1 MLRRR
6 SNVSTRFVIIT
17 SAIYALIVILIV
29 FSFWYILNINSNILR
44 ETVLKNNDI
53 YQMKKIDLV
62 IDRLKEK
69 KIKKPKD
76 FSHKEFTQKELTLK
90 ELAEELKKYCIKDSE
105 FLYII
110 IFSTTPDE
118 NYFKIQKKI
127 PLNPSLSIAPNKDI
141 IVQEKKETNYIKTAV
156 TQPVIDPAVYFSNN
170 HYYKTVY
177 HPFMIKKNNYIIE
190 FIMSST
196 EVINVLDDYSG
207 KINNLKKYSI
217 IISACAVI
225 IIIIAALLFFYSFSL
240 LIKNLSGHLTKA
252 AENSEIK
259 LDPTEDD
266 DLNDLT
272 HSFSSAVSR
281 IKQKKDVPADLF
293 KSGVILLKEGNFDDA
308 VAVFKTL
315 TIINPNSFGSYF
327 NLGVAFAKKQQYDI
341 SLEMFE
347 NALNSNSG
355 HELTLD
361 YIAKVKRLIDSRKI
375 NGKQSSEVQ
384 G

>member
-1 MLRRR
+1 MLRRK
-6 SNVSTRFVIIT
+6 SKVSTRFVIIT
-17 SAIYALIVILIV
+17 SVIYSFIIILIV
-29 FSFWYILNINSNILR
+29 FSFWYILNINTNILR
-44 ETVLKNNDI
+44 ETVIKNNDV
-53 YQMKKIDLV
+53 YQLKKIILIV
-62 IDRLKEK
+62 DRLKEK
-69 KIKKPKD
+69 KIKK
-76 FSHKEFTQKELTLK
+76 LK
-90 ELAEELKKYCIKDSE
+90 ELSEELKKQCSKDPE

-118 NYFKIQKKI
+118 NYFQIQKKI
-127 PLNPSLSIAPNKDI
+127 QLNPSLTIIPDKDKV
-141 IVQEKKETNYIKTAV
+141 VQEKKETNYIKTAA
-156 TQPVIDPAVYFSNN
+156 TGPVIDPAVYFSNN
-170 HYYKTVY
+170 YYYKTVY
-177 HPFMIKKNNYIIE
+177 HPFLIKKSNYIIE
-190 FIMSST
+190 FIISST

-240 LIKNLSGHLTKA
+240 LIKNLSGHLKKA
-252 AENSEIK
+252 AEGSEIK

-281 IKQKKDVPADLF
+281 IRQKKDIPADLF
-293 KSGVILLKEGNFDDA
+293 KSGVALLKEGNYDEA
-308 VAVFKTL
+308 VAIFKTL
-315 TIINPNSFGSYF
+315 TIINPGSFGSYF
-327 NLGVAFAKKQQYDI
+327 NLGVAFAKKQQYEI

-361 YIAKVKRLIDSRKI
+361 YIAKVKRIIESRKA
-375 NGKQSSEVQ
+375 NGNRPPEIQ